1 MDSNAVFAAATASL
15 LSGKEFEDLRNHFG
29 LTKVDM
35 AVISVAMQKH
45 GTLGAMYQNEP
56 AMFAVLSLKLRPV
69 LQAMQKHLDLGMKMQ
84 MIWFSKADF
93 GSFQKAAEYL
103 MVQNV
108 LRTLQQEMRVG
119 GLLPPPNASP
129 KLDIATR
136 LKIEFAALINIVLGL
151 LAWGAFVFA
160 LFIAWLVYMQ
170 PSTASKVFTAP
181 ITYAPP
187 ATWFLLYKLTGKSR
201 ILPWMK

>member
-35 AVISVAMQKH
+35 AVIAVAMQKH

-108 LRTLQQEMRVG
+108 LRTLQQEAPLPEDIQAHIEQAKTLLSECQYCTEVNQRAVEQGQLRLVHLRNLMMDVRAKESLTYDKAGKKKG
-119 GLLPPPNASP
+119 GFS
-129 KLDIATR
+129 
-136 LKIEFAALINIVLGL
+136 
-151 LAWGAFVFA
+151 
-160 LFIAWLVYMQ
+160 
-170 PSTASKVFTAP
+170 
-181 ITYAPP
+181 
-187 ATWFLLYKLTGKSR
+187 GKGVSA
-201 ILPWMK
+201 